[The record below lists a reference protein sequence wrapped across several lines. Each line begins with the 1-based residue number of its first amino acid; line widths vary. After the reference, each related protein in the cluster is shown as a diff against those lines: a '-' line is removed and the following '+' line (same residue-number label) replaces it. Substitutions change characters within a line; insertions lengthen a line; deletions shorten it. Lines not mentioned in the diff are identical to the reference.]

1 MNFSLEGFDYTDI
14 NSYYELLIG
23 ASLSILPKIIGAIL
37 VFWIGFKVA
46 HGISQGLRKIFN
58 NQGFDPTVENFLVNL
73 LRYILRA
80 LVILAVIGILGV
92 QTSSFV
98 ALIAAAGFALGGA
111 LSGTLGHFASGI
123 VILIFRPYKIGDI
136 VEIDNYTGSVI
147 DITVFSTKLQT
158 VDTRIIIIPNN
169 DAIGGSIVNYSLTE
183 ERQIDMDIGIAYT
196 DNIDTGRKV
205 LTEIA
210 HSNMKCI
217 IDEGT
222 HPVKVVVKE
231 LGDNAVIVAL
241 RVWCKTEDYFAVSF
255 ELRETIK
262 KEFDQNNLHFPF
274 PQSDV
279 HMYQEKS

>member
-1 MNFSLEGFDYTDI
+1 MQFNLQGFDYTDI
-14 NSYYELLIG
+14 NDYYELLIG
-23 ASLSILPKIIGAIL
+23 ASLTFLPKIIWAIL
-37 VFWIGFKVA
+37 VFWIGFKIA
-46 HGISQGLRKIFN
+46 HGISQWLRKFFDN
-58 NQGFDPTVENFLVNL
+58 KDFDPTVENFLVNL

-80 LVILAVIGILGV
+80 LVILAVIGILWV

-98 ALIAAAGFALGGA
+98 ALIATAGFALGGA

-123 VILIFRPYKIGDI
+123 VILVFRPYKIWDI
-136 VEIDNYTGSVI
+136 VEIDSYTGSVI

-169 DAIGGSIVNYSLTE
+169 DAIGGSIVNYSLKD
-183 ERQIDMDIGIAYT
+183 ERQIDMNIWISYS
-196 DNIDTGRKV
+196 DNIDTARKV

-217 IDEGT
+217 IDEDL

-241 RVWCKTEDYFAVSF
+241 RVWTKTEDYWALSF

-262 KEFDQNNLHFPF
+262 KEFDKQGLNFPF
-274 PQSDV
+274 PQRDV
-279 HMYQEKS
+279 HMYPAK